1 MMNRRGILRGALAS
15 AAVLAAGGGTG
26 CAARELLRVAYH
38 PWPGYAPLELARSLD
53 WWEEAAVQALRTGS
67 ASASLQALR
76 EGRVAAAALTLDE
89 VIGARHQGLPLRVM
103 GILDISLGADQVLA
117 RPSHAD
123 PAQWRGARL
132 GHENNAVGELM
143 AVAWLQA
150 AGLQASDVQM
160 VHVPFDRHE
169 AAWHQH
175 EVDLLVTF
183 EPTAGRL
190 RHRGAV
196 PIFDSAQLPAPWAIV
211 DVLAVHARFATGRHT
226 PQWRALLAS
235 VWAAQRHLNELPED
249 SRYRLAPWLDVPRDE
264 VFALFAGL
272 RLTGWRDNRD
282 WLVGDEAR
290 LPAVAD
296 ALRDLMRRNGLL
308 SGTEVDTP
316 LVWPDAIG
324 TEAPT

>member
-38 PWPGYAPLELARSLD
+38 LWPGYAPLELARSLD

-76 EGRVAAAALTLDE
+76 EGSVAAAALTLDE

-123 PAQWRGARL
+123 PAQWRGVRL

-169 AAWHQH
+169 AAWYQH

-196 PIFDSAQLPAPWAIV
+196 PIFDSAQLPAPWTIV
-211 DVLAVHARFATGRHT
+211 DVLAVHARFAAGRHT
-226 PQWRALLAS
+226 PPVARTAGQRVGGPAAPQRTAGRQPLPTRALARR
-235 VWAAQRHLNELPED
+235 AARRGLRAFCRPATDQVARQP
-249 SRYRLAPWLDVPRDE
+249 RLAGGR
-264 VFALFAGL
+264 
-272 RLTGWRDNRD
+272 
-282 WLVGDEAR
+282 
-290 LPAVAD
+290 
-296 ALRDLMRRNGLL
+296 
-308 SGTEVDTP
+308 
-316 LVWPDAIG
+316 
-324 TEAPT
+324 